1 MAEKNAFTLNWRQS
15 VVDVLLIVIGVSIA
29 LAADS
34 WLGDRIEQA
43 RTDQLLDALEDEW
56 TTELERIDA
65 HIDELSQAKAAL
77 ARLIKAHDDSLEGL
91 SNQEA
96 AALFDGYRWS
106 TFKSSDGAL
115 STLMVDGVQNVDDK
129 GLRMAIA
136 SWRTVLDE
144 LDAEQAALRELGT
157 LKIRSLAAKVA
168 QESGERF
175 SHEAME
181 DDYWTYGMESG
192 AFSRAVIANDEW
204 VANQRHLL
212 NLLYDYQV
220 QLAAVRETLERN
232 LTLLRGRARN

>member
-1 MAEKNAFTLNWRQS
+1 MAEKNAFTLNWRQA
-15 VVDVLLIVIGVSIA
+15 VIDVLLIVIGVSIA

-34 WLGDRIEQA
+34 WLGDRTEQA

-56 TTELERIDA
+56 TVELERIDA
-65 HIDELSQAKAAL
+65 HIDMLSQAKTAI
-77 ARLIKAHDDSLEGL
+77 ARIIKTHDDGLGGL

-96 AALFDGYRWS
+96 AALFDGYGWS

-115 STLMVDGVQNVDDK
+115 STLMVDGVQNVDDR

-136 SWRTVLDE
+136 SWRTVLAE

-157 LKIRSLAAKVA
+157 LKIRSLAARVA

-181 DDYWTYGMESG
+181 NDYWSYGMESG
-192 AFSRAVIANDEW
+192 AFSRAAIADDEW

-212 NLLYDYQV
+212 NLLYAYRI
-220 QLAAVRETLERN
+220 QLAAVREILERN
-232 LTLLRGRARN
+232 LTLLRERARN